1 MSSRIILC
9 SGINCLTAYQ
19 EAEAPEICE
28 NIECQRPLFGPTG
41 SGVVCLRDA
50 RVSRRGFTANA
61 VTNNTSNAS
70 AVESTSLY
78 CDEAHLVDEDD
89 VVVEAAVVED
99 NEDDQEE
106 EEEDDAD
113 NDADDDADDDADADD
128 EEDEDNSQE
137 DADETQEDEEEL
149 QAADEEPEEDE
160 EELQAADEEPEDN
173 EEKLQVDEDE
183 DEEEEEDSSEPEDP
197 DDAPIRY
204 TPIKGSQ
211 VVRVAPNAPVKPV
224 RGATRLSKVR
234 AIAAIDVSAEQDEKP
249 SDEDVTAESM
259 LDNWATSNSRIVE
272 V

>member
-19 EAEAPEICE
+19 EAEAPEMCE

-78 CDEAHLVDEDD
+78 CEEAQLVDKDD

-106 EEEDDAD
+106 EEDDDAEEDDAD
-113 NDADDDADDDADADD
+113 
-128 EEDEDNSQE
+128 EDEDDDEE
-137 DADETQEDEEEL
+137 DADETQEDDEEEL
-149 QAADEEPEEDE
+149 QAADEEPQVAED
-160 EELQAADEEPEDN
+160 DD
-173 EEKLQVDEDE
+173 
-183 DEEEEEDSSEPEDP
+183 EEEDSSEPEDP

-224 RGATRLSKVR
+224 RGATRLSKMR
-234 AIAAIDVSAEQDEKP
+234 AIAAIDVSAEQDEKA

-259 LDNWATSNSRIVE
+259 LDNWAKGNSHIVE

>member
-78 CDEAHLVDEDD
+78 CDEAQLVDEDD
-89 VVVEAAVVED
+89 VVVEPAVEATVED
-99 NEDDQEE
+99 NEDDQDDQDDQEE

-113 NDADDDADDDADADD
+113 NDADGDVDADADD
-128 EEDEDNSQE
+128 EEDEDNSRE
-137 DADETQEDEEEL
+137 DADETQEDDEEEL
-149 QAADEEPEEDE
+149 QAADEEP
-160 EELQAADEEPEDN
+160 
-173 EEKLQVDEDE
+173 QVDED
-183 DEEEEEDSSEPEDP
+183 EEEEDSSEPEDP